1 MKRLKKNKNYRN
13 CHLIKPFL
21 SLFGRFH
28 PPKTDRKLRML
39 LKSADAQKPPIIAV
53 WLSAGL

>member
-1 MKRLKKNKNYRN
+1 MIGAGDRKKT
-13 CHLIKPFL
+13 FL
-21 SLFGRFH
+21 SGPAGFITSGGF
-28 PPKTDRKLRML
+28 PPKTGRKLRML